1 MATVAATTIRV
12 RTSDVFVL
20 TVLKAAGYFFLSYL
34 AATLAWILIP
44 ALALGWVPLVVTS
57 GSMKPA
63 IDRGDVVLIEPG
75 AFARRGHVVAFIGP
89 NGAPVLH
96 RLQDINSDGTFV
108 TRGDANEQP
117 DSTPVSRINGVGRLL
132 IPGLGLLTMWLSELA
147 PILVLLGAA
156 GILIAYRRKQAIP
169 IVVAVLV
176 ATVLVAV
183 SATFVATT
191 ANAGSSVRTVDIAPA
206 SNLAATCGA
215 IPIGADVPVSL
226 TWTASP
232 TAGVTTYQVSY
243 DAAPPGGGFVVV
255 GTTAATNFVH
265 TIRNGQVGLNQAH
278 TYQVRALVGP
288 WSSLPVEDQVTISQV
303 VVAYRCT

>member
-1 MATVAATTIRV
+1 MGHARGSHPGATIFKGTLDQFVTDHTDYANGVGAWDPASTPESQSYRITVAATTIRV
-12 RTSDVFVL
+12 RTSDDFVL
-20 TVLKAAGYFFLSYL
+20 TLLKATGYFVLSYL

-108 TRGDANEQP
+108 TRGDANEQL
-117 DSTPVSRINGVGRLL
+117 DSTPVSRIPGVGRLL

-147 PILVLLGAA
+147 PILVLVGAA

-191 ANAGSSVRTVDIAPA
+191 ANAGSSVRTVDVA
-206 SNLAATCGA
+206 LR
-215 IPIGADVPVSL
+215 
-226 TWTASP
+226 P
-232 TAGVTTYQVSY
+232 T
-243 DAAPPGGGFVVV
+243 
-255 GTTAATNFVH
+255 
-265 TIRNGQVGLNQAH
+265 
-278 TYQVRALVGP
+278 
-288 WSSLPVEDQVTISQV
+288 
-303 VVAYRCT
+303 